1 MEDACSETPGC
12 RREVVSGGHFND
24 QGPGTPIGAS
34 GISMKSLKEDKND
47 GVVNAALKP
56 E

>member
-1 MEDACSETPGC
+1 MEDAFFETLGC
-12 RREVVSGGHFND
+12 RRQVVSGGHCND
-24 QGPGTPIGAS
+24 QGPRTPIGAS

-47 GVVNAALKP
+47 GVVNVALKP